1 MTIESIVI
9 VYGFVELPKATTSL
23 ESMACSNFGYPKTTI
38 PMVQCSDSGM
48 GGPEKVMWKWI
59 IMEGPAKNILVGG
72 LEHVLFLHILGI
84 VTPTD

>member
-48 GGPEKVMWKWI
+48 GGPEKVM
-59 IMEGPAKNILVGG
+59 
-72 LEHVLFLHILGI
+72 
-84 VTPTD
+84 